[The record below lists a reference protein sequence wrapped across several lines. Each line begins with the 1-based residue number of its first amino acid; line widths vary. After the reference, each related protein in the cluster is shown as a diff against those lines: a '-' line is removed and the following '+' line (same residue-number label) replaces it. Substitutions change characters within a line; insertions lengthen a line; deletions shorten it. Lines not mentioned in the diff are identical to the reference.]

1 MGVNPAPQLGE
12 VYPCENGVVEEDQ
25 DGDLRNTNSNVTLQR
40 NCCCCY
46 WRFCYAIASKAGAK
60 ADF

>member
-25 DGDLRNTNSNVTLQR
+25 DGDLRNTNSNETLQR

-46 WRFCYAIASKAGAK
+46 
-60 ADF
+60 